1 MNVESLVADLEESVC
16 FAQAGA
22 NIGGA
27 PCGALYV
34 IIRVYVIAAA

>member
-16 FAQAGA
+16 FSEVGA

-27 PCGALYV
+27 PCGALWI
-34 IIRVYVIAAA
+34 IIRVYVAIS